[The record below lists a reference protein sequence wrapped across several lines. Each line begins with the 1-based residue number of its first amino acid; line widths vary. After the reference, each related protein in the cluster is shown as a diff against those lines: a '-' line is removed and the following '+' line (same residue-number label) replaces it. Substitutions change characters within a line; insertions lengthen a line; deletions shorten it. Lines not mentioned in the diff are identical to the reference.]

1 MGIIGGTLT
10 GPLIFILPP
19 LFYQKITKLEQIYDE
34 NLITKEFGTI
44 MMGNEDGTMDDDKV
58 VIMSTRYYGTFVK
71 NETIFRKGQSF
82 IGRRWENVKEIGG
95 FLYSDYLIAILVIV
109 FGLVAT
115 IASTYFNLFNVTT
128 LKDFWSPCIHNISY
142 SFADL

>member
-19 LFYQKITKLEQIYDE
+19 LFYQKITKLEAIYDD

-44 MMGNEDGTMDDDKV
+44 IENNEDGPMNDDKV
-58 VIMSTRYYGTFVK
+58 IIMSTRYYGTFTK
-71 NETIFRKGQSF
+71 NETILRKGQSF
-82 IGRRWENVKEIGG
+82 IERRWENVKEISS
-95 FLYSDYLIAILVIV
+95 FLYSDYLLTILVIV
-109 FGLVAT
+109 FGLMAT